1 MTYLQAVN
9 KVLVRLREATVSTVS
24 ETAYSALIGEFV
36 NDAKRSVEDSWNWGA
51 LRTTLTVNT
60 STGVFNYVL
69 TDSQQSITVLDV
81 INDTS
86 NWFMTPKTSSEFNNL
101 FLNATSVP
109 ETSPKWYTFNGVD
122 ANGDT
127 AVDVYPIPNGVYD
140 LRFNVVLRTADFESD
155 ADVFGVPTMPIIQ
168 LATALG
174 ARERGE
180 TGGTSSQELF
190 SIADNTLADAVAFDA
205 ARFSDETIWY
215 TV

>member
-9 KVLVRLREATVSTVS
+9 KVLVRLRESTVATVS

-36 NDAKRSVEDSWNWGA
+36 NDAKRAVEDSWNWGA

-101 FLNATSVP
+101 FLNATAVP

-122 ANGDT
+122 SNGDT
-127 AVDVYPIPNGVYD
+127 AIDVYPIPNGAYD

-168 LATALG
+168 LATAFG

>member
-9 KVLVRLREATVSTVS
+9 KVLVRLRESTVATVS

-36 NDAKRSVEDSWNWGA
+36 NDAKRAVEDSWNWGA

-101 FLNATSVP
+101 FLNATAVP

-122 ANGDT
+122 SNGDT
-127 AVDVYPIPNGVYD
+127 AIDVYPIPNGLYD
-140 LRFNVVLRTADFESD
+140 LRFNVVLRTADFEND

-168 LATALG
+168 LATAFG